1 MYALVTSSIIV
12 KDDDDDVVDSPE
24 KLHDVLVEFT
34 NFMLDKLL

>member
-12 KDDDDDVVDSPE
+12 KDDDDVVVSLE
-24 KLHDVLVEFT
+24 KLQDVLVEFT

>member
-12 KDDDDDVVDSPE
+12 KDDDDVVISLE
-24 KLHDVLVEFT
+24 KLQDVLVEFT